1 MKNRKIILIILLTAV
16 AAGTAGLLFKKQQA
30 SGGFVNH
37 PHKESYYCPM
47 HPQYTSDRPGT
58 CPICQMKLVKKEQ
71 PVPSTAAASTPTS
84 VQKILY
90 WTDPMI
96 PGYKASGPGKSPMG
110 MDLVPVYEEGAAAEK
125 QAAATVPGYSM
136 VTVEGQKQQIIGIKT
151 ALVTKQNLVKTIHA
165 YGYVA
170 HDLELYDA
178 QLAYIEAW
186 RAYYPFLYRRES
198 RDEYHTDWRKYY
210 KQSPAQS
217 RWRSDEKVKAQQQL
231 LKAEYELI
239 HLGLTETQ
247 LRQLRQIK
255 YGQLW
260 VQPDLLF
267 FDENNPKWIYAQIP
281 ENDLGF
287 ISVGQNVVVTIPTYG
302 EKTAGIVKGVAP
314 VVDPATRTTRVRV
327 ELPDYRG
334 ELSVNM
340 FADVDFPVELDASL
354 VIPREAMM
362 DLGLS
367 KIVFVQVR
375 EGVFE
380 PRRIETGMDGD
391 GMVAVKSGLNE
402 GEVIVTSGNFLLDSE
417 SRLQASLMEGME
429 GMEGGQHD

>member
-1 MKNRKIILIILLTAV
+1 MKNRKIILIILLIAV
-16 AAGTAGLLFKKQQA
+16 AAGTAWFLFKKSSA
-30 SGGFVNH
+30 APGIVN
-37 PHKESYYCPM
+37 PIHKEIYYCPM
-47 HPQYTSDRPGT
+47 HPQYTSDHPGH
-58 CPICQMKLVKKEQ
+58 CPICGMTLVKK
-71 PVPSTAAASTPTS
+71 VTVDPS
-84 VQKILY
+84 
-90 WTDPMI
+90 
-96 PGYKASGPGKSPMG
+96 
-110 MDLVPVYEEGAAAEK
+110 MDSAAEK
-125 QAAATVPGYSM
+125 PISGYTTVSLN
-136 VTVEGQKQQIIGIKT
+136 GQKQQIIGIKT

-198 RDEYHTDWRKYY
+198 RDEYRTDWRKYY
-210 KQSPAQS
+210 TKAPAQS

-340 FADVDFPVELDASL
+340 FADIDFPVELDASL

-391 GMVAVKSGLNE
+391 GMVAVKSGLKE
-402 GEVIVTSGNFLLDSE
+402 GEFVVASGNFLLDSE

-429 GMEGGQHD
+429 GMEGDQHD